1 MSRLIQEHME
11 YLPGPAEET
20 SKRAPE
26 RRQGL
31 A

>member
-1 MSRLIQEHME
+1 MSGLVEEHME

-20 SKRAPE
+20 LRRAPE